1 LKAILQINNIEVF
14 IGRGLPMVCQEA
26 KKLGKQIR
34 FVDEGEEFKVVLEW

>member
-26 KKLGKQIR
+26 KKLGKQS
-34 FVDEGEEFKVVLEW
+34 GLLMKVKSLR